1 MTRKMR
7 RDDKRIE
14 DKQRIQEILLK
25 ANYVT
30 IAMCKDNTPYLVTL
44 SHGYD
49 QSNNCIYFHCASEGK
64 KIDYLQENPLVWGQA
79 LIDKGYVQGACDHLY
94 ATAQFRGRVQFL
106 ENVVQK
112 EEALKVMI
120 RHLDDKPEK
129 VMSEQLSPESISN
142 VTIGRIDIEYL
153 SGKLADEVI
162 IST

>member
-49 QSNNCIYFHCASEGK
+49 QSKDCIYFHCASEGK

-106 ENVVQK
+106 ENVVEK

-120 RHLDDKPEK
+120 RHLDDNPEK
-129 VMSEQLSPESISN
+129 VMSEQLSPESISD

-162 IST
+162 ISI

>member
-106 ENVVQK
+106 ENVVEK

>member
-49 QSNNCIYFHCASEGK
+49 QSKNCIYFHCASEGK

-106 ENVVQK
+106 ENVVEK